1 MQQEVIDLTTTTK
14 RATKRKAEASDQQQA
29 KRRRTMVESEMP
41 PLTMLTVAGEAT
53 NDPFFPDTN
62 EFQDVFVK
70 YKNHCTN
77 ALIIEALALPEDQSS
92 IETRLVILSAIWE
105 RRKKYPDFNTLWLQ
119 VYSLLMVQVS
129 YNPPVSAQLKK
140 EGFKRLE
147 KIAELCTPKH
157 IVSLFTSPV
166 MNEKNVKELLR
177 KVDKWVYI
185 AYELRIEWYSMK
197 KFKEIGDEQRYVT
210 FSKGYKRFERSLLRL
225 SRYLLMQAKKFHM
238 RDVGKSLQHHV
249 ILLLTIKDV
258 RKLQGYLNAMQI
270 HHARQCGAK
279 IQTKVLQKY
288 LEDVGKINKA
298 LSKNGEWNK
307 LKLKFNVEYCSQ
319 IANLSLIYF

>member
-1 MQQEVIDLTTTTK
+1 MQREVIDLTTTTK
-14 RATKRKAEASDQQQA
+14 RATKRKAEASDQQA
-29 KRRRTMVESEMP
+29 KRQRTMVESEMP
-41 PLTMLTVAGEAT
+41 PLTMLVAAGEAS

-62 EFQDVFVK
+62 ELQDVFVK

-77 ALIIEALALPEDQSS
+77 ALIIEALALPEDESS
-92 IETRLVILSAIWE
+92 IKTRLVILSAIWE

-129 YNPPVSAQLKK
+129 YNSPVSAQLKK

-157 IVSLFTSPV
+157 IVSLYTNPV

-185 AYELRIEWYSMK
+185 AYDLRLEWYSMK

-210 FSKGYKRFERSLLRL
+210 SSEGYKRFERCLLNL
-225 SRYLLMQAKKFHM
+225 SKCLLKHGRQFDIPLRGVVCKK
-238 RDVGKSLQHHV
+238 VV
-249 ILLLTIKDV
+249 LLLTVKDV
-258 RKLQGYLNAMQI
+258 RKLKGYLNAMYI
-270 HHARQCGAK
+270 HHALQSGAR
-279 IQTKVLQKY
+279 IQTKIL
-288 LEDVGKINKA
+288 
-298 LSKNGEWNK
+298 KN
-307 LKLKFNVEYCSQ
+307 Y
-319 IANLSLIYF
+319 SLL